1 MMKSKNLLKNR
12 QFLFQKFPRVEKCK
26 KNKEKIMIK
35 LINADYI
42 FDEKEVKEIFKNAD
56 IMFQRGQLKT
66 VDEEESFLKQEL
78 NDLYYSKLQS
88 FA

>member
-1 MMKSKNLLKNR
+1 
-12 QFLFQKFPRVEKCK
+12 
-26 KNKEKIMIK
+26 MIK